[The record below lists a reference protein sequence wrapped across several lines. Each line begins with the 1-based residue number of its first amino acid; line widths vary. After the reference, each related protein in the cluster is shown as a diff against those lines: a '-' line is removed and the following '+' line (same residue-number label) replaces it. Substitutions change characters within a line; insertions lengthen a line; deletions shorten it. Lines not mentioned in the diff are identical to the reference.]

1 MQSDLNRLFI
11 QFSNSDLNLEHINGS
26 LITLIPKKD
35 NPMIV
40 NDYEAISLLNSSMKL
55 LTKLLATRLQS
66 VMDYWLL
73 FIKTNMDS

>member
-26 LITLIPKKD
+26 LITLIPKKG

-40 NDYEAISLLNSSMKL
+40 NDYEPISLLNSSMKL